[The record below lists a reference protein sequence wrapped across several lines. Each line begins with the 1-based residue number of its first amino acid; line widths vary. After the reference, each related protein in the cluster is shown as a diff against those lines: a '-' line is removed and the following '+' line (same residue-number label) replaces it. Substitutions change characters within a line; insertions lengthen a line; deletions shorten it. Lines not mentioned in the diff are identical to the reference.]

1 MRRPCGALFG
11 MLFGALFGASS
22 GLPGFP
28 GMAPQTRPRGGA
40 ESCPESTGWRRP
52 PPTPSSAPMRVLFAA
67 LPAAALAAL
76 TVTVGCG
83 RGTPPVPSE
92 AAPTTEAPAPT
103 TDAPV
108 TSIEITGDDQMRYS
122 TTAFT
127 VAAGSEVT
135 LTFRNV
141 GQQPKE
147 LYGHNVV
154 ILQSTTDVS
163 AFAAAAMSAPEN
175 IPAGREAEMVAHTRL
190 LGPGETDTI
199 TFTAPTAPGTYT
211 YLCTF
216 PGHAAIMRGTMTVVG

>member
-1 MRRPCGALFG
+1 
-11 MLFGALFGASS
+11 
-22 GLPGFP
+22 
-28 GMAPQTRPRGGA
+28 
-40 ESCPESTGWRRP
+40 
-52 PPTPSSAPMRVLFAA
+52 MRVLFAA

-76 TVTVGCG
+76 AFTAGCG
-83 RGTPPVPSE
+83 NDTPPAPAE
-92 AAPTTEAPAPT
+92 TAPTTEAPTAA
-103 TDAPV
+103 APV
-108 TSIEITGDDQMRYS
+108 TSVEITGDDQMRYS

-147 LYGHNVV
+147 MYGHNVV
-154 ILQSTTDVS
+154 ILQSTTDAS
-163 AFAAAAMSAPEN
+163 AFAAAAASAPEN
-175 IPAGREAEMVAHTRL
+175 IPAGREAEMIAHTRL

-199 TFTAPTAPGTYT
+199 TFTAPAAPGTYV